1 MQNGGVTEHG
11 NIPITRVRDTLKDG
25 VVRCTG
31 KISVSSLQVMY
42 GLLCGIHGCDVT
54 SGNARPCTELECL
67 EIVRSNVIK
76 MKALLVGRRR
86 REGSPAEAGQG
97 GARGGGWWSR
107 VRPVRRRAVREARE
121 FAAAAGVARWLRWRG
136 SRISSRLPSLTLF
149 PRWLVRGSPPAVAA
163 HLDAGVALL
172 DACNGITARLDR
184 LRRRRLLSR
193 FALHLLSSSSPP
205 LPSSV
210 RRARAAL
217 ADRDERAPASPPPPL
232 PSLPFDQPR
241 DRVSGAATVLLA
253 VDAVSSLAAAAA
265 SAVLCGDA
273 LHQIAFPLVSGEF
286 PWTEAF
292 NAVSIQLAALATKP
306 SEVDAVDEAVGK
318 LKSVLDNGDGDL
330 DEAALRAAVQEVERR
345 TEELTAPL
353 DRLSDAVNG
362 VFRAALCLRNAELG
376 SIMVGP
382 AEKTPCK

>member
-1 MQNGGVTEHG
+1 MVVPGPPGSAPRCPRGSGVCC
-11 NIPITRVRDTLKDG
+11 
-25 VVRCTG
+25 RC
-31 KISVSSLQVMY
+31 
-42 GLLCGIHGCDVT
+42 
-54 SGNARPCTELECL
+54 
-67 EIVRSNVIK
+67 
-76 MKALLVGRRR
+76 RRR
-86 REGSPAEAGQG
+86 
-97 GARGGGWWSR
+97 
-107 VRPVRRRAVREARE
+107 
-121 FAAAAGVARWLRWRG
+121 RWLRWRG

-149 PRWLVRGSPPAVAA
+149 PRWLVRGTRPP
-163 HLDAGVALL
+163 
-172 DACNGITARLDR
+172 
-184 LRRRRLLSR
+184 
-193 FALHLLSSSSPP
+193 
-205 LPSSV
+205 
-210 RRARAAL
+210 
-217 ADRDERAPASPPPPL
+217 SPPPPL